1 MSELASVGQH
11 FMLGLRPTTSLHP
24 LDRALLRDLKP
35 AGVVLFKSNFPHD
48 LPYRDWLKSH
58 AELIADIREA
68 VGRERLFIAID
79 HEGGRVCRTPPPITR
94 YAYARHWGDTAGDVG
109 AAMGTELASLG
120 INLNF
125 APSLDIDS
133 NPDNPVIGARS
144 FARDAET
151 VTARGLAFL
160 ERMEK
165 SGVRG
170 CAKHFPGHGDTR
182 TDSHYD
188 LPVIDA
194 PPEVLRER
202 ELAPFKAAIISG
214 IGMVMTSHILFRA
227 FDASLPATLSERI
240 VTGLLREEFGFGG
253 VVVSDD
259 IGMNAISALFNDQ
272 EAAVRFLAA
281 GNDMLTICSYWTD
294 TERARGLARAIIDAR
309 RSGALDR
316 RALEESHAR
325 IEAMLAQTAQHGV
338 RELAESAFQTHA
350 AAGPLFQSETAE
362 IV

>member
-11 FMLGLRPTTSLHP
+11 FMLGLRPTTTLHP
-24 LDRALLRDLKP
+24 QDRALLRDLKP
-35 AGVVLFKSNFPHD
+35 AGVVFFKSNFPHD

-58 AELIADIREA
+58 AGLIADIRDA
-68 VGRERLFIAID
+68 AGRERLFIAID

-94 YAYARHWGDTAGDVG
+94 FAYARHWGDTAGDVG
-109 AAMGTELASLG
+109 AAMGAELASLG
-120 INLNF
+120 FNLNF

-144 FARDAET
+144 FARDAAT
-151 VTARGLAFL
+151 VSTRGLTFL
-160 ERMEK
+160 ARMEAN
-165 SGVRG
+165 GVRG
-170 CAKHFPGHGDTR
+170 CVKHFPGHGDTR

-202 ELAPFKAAIISG
+202 ELAPFRAAIASG

-240 VTGLLREEFGFGG
+240 VTGLLREELGFAG

-309 RSGALDR
+309 RSGTLDRQALD
-316 RALEESHAR
+316 ASHAR

-338 RELAESAFQTHA
+338 RELAGSVFAEHA
-350 AAGPLFQSETAE
+350 AAGPLFSSETAE

>member
-11 FMLGLRPTTSLHP
+11 FMLGLRPTTTLHP
-24 LDRALLRDLKP
+24 LDRALLRDLRP
-35 AGVVLFKSNFPHD
+35 AGVVFFKSNFPHD

-58 AELIADIREA
+58 AALIADIREA

-94 YAYARHWGDTAGDVG
+94 FAYARHWGGQAGDVG
-109 AAMGTELASLG
+109 AVMGAELASLG
-120 INLNF
+120 FNLNF

-144 FARDAET
+144 FARDAAI

-160 ERMEK
+160 ARMEEK
-165 SGVRG
+165 GVRG

-182 TDSHYD
+182 IDSHYD

-194 PPEVLRER
+194 PLAVLRER
-202 ELAPFKAAIISG
+202 ELAPFQAAIGHG
-214 IGMVMTSHILFRA
+214 IGMVMTSHILFKA
-227 FDASLPATLSERI
+227 LDAALPATLSERI
-240 VTGLLREEFGFGG
+240 TTRLLREEMGFGG

-316 RALEESHAR
+316 RALETSHAR
-325 IEAMLAQTAQHGV
+325 IDAMLAQTAQHGV
-338 RELAESAFQTHA
+338 CELAESVFAENA

>member
-11 FMLGLRPTTSLHP
+11 FMLGLRPTTTLHP

-35 AGVVLFKSNFPHD
+35 AGVVFFKSNFAHD
-48 LPYRDWLKSH
+48 LPYRDWLEGH
-58 AELIADIREA
+58 ADQMPEIREA
-68 VGRERLFIAID
+68 VGRERLYLAIAHD
-79 HEGGRVCRTPPPITR
+79 GGRVCRPPPPITR
-94 YAYARHWGDTAGDVG
+94 FAYARHWGDTAGDVG

-151 VTARGLAFL
+151 VSARGLAFL
-160 ERMEK
+160 GRMEK

-194 PPEVLRER
+194 PLEVLRDR
-202 ELAPFKAAIISG
+202 ELAPFKSAIG
-214 IGMVMTSHILFRA
+214 RGVGMVMTSHILFRA

-240 VTGLLREEFGFGG
+240 VTGLLREELGFGG

-316 RALEESHAR
+316 RALDASHAR
-325 IEAMLAQTAQHGV
+325 IEAMLGQTAQHGV
-338 RELAESAFQTHA
+338 QELPEDAFRRSA
-350 AAGPLFQSETAE
+350 AAGPLFSSETAE

>member
-11 FMLGLRPTTSLHP
+11 FLLGLRPTTTLHP

-35 AGVVLFKSNFPHD
+35 AGIVFFKSNFPHD
-48 LPYRDWLKSH
+48 LPYADWLKSH

-94 YAYARHWGDTAGDVG
+94 YAYARHWGDKAGDVG
-109 AAMGTELASLG
+109 AAMGAELASLG

-144 FARDAET
+144 FARDAAT

-160 ERMEK
+160 ERMQK
-165 SGVRG
+165 NGVRG

-194 PPEVLRER
+194 PLDELRER

-214 IGMVMTSHILFRA
+214 IGMVMTSHILFKA

-240 VTGLLREEFGFGG
+240 VSGLLREEMGFGG

-259 IGMNAISALFNDQ
+259 IGMNAISALFNDR

-316 RALEESHAR
+316 RALEVSRAR
-325 IEAMLAQTAQHGV
+325 IDAMLAQTAQHGV
-338 RELAESAFQTHA
+338 RALANSAFAAHA
-350 AAGPLFQSETAE
+350 SAGPLFSSETAE

>member
-1 MSELASVGQH
+1 MSELASVGHH
-11 FMLGLRPTTSLHP
+11 FMLGLRPTTTLHP
-24 LDRALLRDLKP
+24 LDRALLRDLRP
-35 AGVVLFKSNFPHD
+35 AGVVFFKSNFPHD
-48 LPYRDWLKSH
+48 LPYRDWLTSH
-58 AELIADIREA
+58 AALIADIREA
-68 VGRERLFIAID
+68 VGRERMFIAID

-94 YAYARHWGDTAGDVG
+94 FAYARHWGERAGDVG
-109 AAMGTELASLG
+109 AAMGTELTSLG

-125 APSLDIDS
+125 APSFDIDS

-144 FARDAET
+144 FARDAAT
-151 VTARGLAFL
+151 VIERGLDFL
-160 ERMEK
+160 QRMEAN
-165 SGVRG
+165 GVRG

-182 TDSHYD
+182 TDSHHD

-194 PPEVLRER
+194 PLEVLRDR
-202 ELAPFKAAIISG
+202 ELAPFKAAIEGG
-214 IGMVMTSHILFRA
+214 IGMVMTSHILFKA
-227 FDASLPATLSERI
+227 LDASLPATLSERI
-240 VTGLLREEFGFGG
+240 VTGLLRDEMGFAG

-309 RSGALDR
+309 RSGVLDR
-316 RALEESHAR
+316 RALDASQAR
-325 IEAMLAQTAQHGV
+325 IEALLAQTAQYGV
-338 RELAESAFQTHA
+338 RELPDSAFAAHA
-350 AAGPLFQSETAE
+350 AAGPLFSSETAE

>member
-11 FMLGLRPTTSLHP
+11 FMLGLRPTTTLHP

-35 AGVVLFKSNFPHD
+35 AGVVFFKSNFAHD
-48 LPYRDWLKSH
+48 LPYRDWLEGH
-58 AELIADIREA
+58 AELIAEIREA
-68 VGRERLFIAID
+68 VRRERLFIAID

-94 YAYARHWGDTAGDVG
+94 FAYARHWGDTAGDVG
-109 AAMGTELASLG
+109 AAMGAELASLG

-151 VTARGLAFL
+151 VSARGLAFL
-160 ERMEK
+160 GRMEK

-170 CAKHFPGHGDTR
+170 CIKHFPGHGDTR

-194 PPEVLRER
+194 PPEVLRAR
-202 ELAPFKAAIISG
+202 ELAPFKAAITG
-214 IGMVMTSHILFRA
+214 GVGMVMTSHILFRA

-240 VTGLLREEFGFGG
+240 VTGLLREELGFGG

-272 EAAVRFLAA
+272 EAAVCFLAA

-316 RALEESHAR
+316 RALDASHAR
-325 IEAMLAQTAQHGV
+325 IEAMLGQTAQHGV
-338 RELAESAFQTHA
+338 QELPEDVFRRSA
-350 AAGPLFQSETAE
+350 AAGPLFSSQTAE

>member
-11 FMLGLRPTTSLHP
+11 FMLGLRPTTTLHP
-24 LDRALLRDLKP
+24 QDRALLRDLKP
-35 AGVVLFKSNFPHD
+35 AGVVFFKSNFPHD
-48 LPYRDWLKSH
+48 RPYADWLKSH
-58 AELIADIREA
+58 AELIADIRDST
-68 VGRERLFIAID
+68 GRERLFIAID

-94 YAYARHWGDTAGDVG
+94 YAYARHWGDKAGDVG
-109 AAMGTELASLG
+109 AAMGMELASLG

-133 NPDNPVIGARS
+133 KPDNPVIGARS
-144 FARDAET
+144 FARDAAT
-151 VTARGLAFL
+151 VAARGLAFL

-165 SGVRG
+165 NGVRG

-182 TDSHYD
+182 TDSHYH

-194 PPEVLRER
+194 PLKVLRAR
-202 ELAPFKAAIISG
+202 ELAPFAAAIGAG
-214 IGMVMTSHILFRA
+214 IGMVMTSHILFKA

-240 VTGLLREEFGFGG
+240 VTGLLREEMGFGG

-259 IGMNAISALFNDQ
+259 IGMNAISALFNDR

-309 RSGALDR
+309 RSGMLDP
-316 RALEESHAR
+316 RALEVSHSR
-325 IEAMLAQTAQHGV
+325 IDAMLGQTAQHGV
-338 RELAESAFQTHA
+338 RELAASVFAEDA
-350 AAGPLFQSETAE
+350 AAGPQFQSETAE

>member
-1 MSELASVGQH
+1 M
-11 FMLGLRPTTSLHP
+11 RC
-24 LDRALLRDLKP
+24 LRDLKP
-35 AGVVLFKSNFPHD
+35 AGVVFFKSNFAHD
-48 LPYRDWLKSH
+48 LPYRDWLEGH
-58 AELIADIREA
+58 AELIAEIREA

-94 YAYARHWGDTAGDVG
+94 FAYARHWGDTAGDVG
-109 AAMGTELASLG
+109 AAMGAELASLG

-151 VTARGLAFL
+151 VSARGLAFL
-160 ERMEK
+160 GRMEK

-170 CAKHFPGHGDTR
+170 CVKHFPGHGDTR

-202 ELAPFKAAIISG
+202 ELVPFKAAIMGG
-214 IGMVMTSHILFRA
+214 IGMVMTSHILFKT

-240 VTGLLREEFGFGG
+240 VTGLLREEIGFGG

-316 RALEESHAR
+316 RALDASHAR
-325 IEAMLAQTAQHGV
+325 IEAMLGQTAQHGV
-338 RELAESAFQTHA
+338 QELPEDVFRRSA
-350 AAGPLFQSETAE
+350 AARPAVFKRDRRDRMRAVTCSATGSGSSASRRP
-362 IV
+362 

>member
-1 MSELASVGQH
+1 MSELASVGRH
-11 FMLGLRPTTSLHP
+11 FMLGLRPTTTLHP

-35 AGVVLFKSNFPHD
+35 AGVVFFKSNFAHD
-48 LPYRDWLKSH
+48 LPYRDWLEGH
-58 AELIADIREA
+58 AELIAEIREA

-94 YAYARHWGDTAGDVG
+94 FAYARHWGDTAGDVG
-109 AAMGTELASLG
+109 AAMGAELASLG

-144 FARDAET
+144 FARDADT
-151 VTARGLAFL
+151 VAARGLAFL
-160 ERMEK
+160 KRMEK

-170 CAKHFPGHGDTR
+170 CIKHFPGHGDTR

-194 PPEVLRER
+194 PPKVLRER
-202 ELAPFKAAIISG
+202 ELAPFKAAITG
-214 IGMVMTSHILFRA
+214 GVGMVMTSHILFRA

-240 VTGLLREEFGFGG
+240 VTGLLREELGFGG

-316 RALEESHAR
+316 RALEASRVR
-325 IEAMLAQTAQHGV
+325 IEAMLGQTAQHGV
-338 RELAESAFQTHA
+338 QELPEDVFRRSA
-350 AAGPLFQSETAE
+350 AAGPLFSSETAE

>member
-11 FMLGLRPTTSLHP
+11 FMLGLRPTTTLHP

-35 AGVVLFKSNFPHD
+35 AGVVFFKSNFAHD
-48 LPYRDWLKSH
+48 LPYRDWLEGH
-58 AELIADIREA
+58 AELIAEIREA
-68 VGRERLFIAID
+68 VRRERLFIAID

-94 YAYARHWGDTAGDVG
+94 FAYARHWGDTAGDVG
-109 AAMGTELASLG
+109 AAMGAELASLG

-151 VTARGLAFL
+151 VSARGLAFL
-160 ERMEK
+160 GRMEK

-170 CAKHFPGHGDTR
+170 CIKHFPGHGDTR

-194 PPEVLRER
+194 PPKVLRER
-202 ELAPFKAAIISG
+202 ELAPFKAAITG
-214 IGMVMTSHILFRA
+214 GVGMVMTSHILFRA

-240 VTGLLREEFGFGG
+240 VTGLLREELGFGG

-272 EAAVRFLAA
+272 EAAVRFLTA

-316 RALEESHAR
+316 RALDASHAR
-325 IEAMLAQTAQHGV
+325 IEAMLGQTAQHGV
-338 RELAESAFQTHA
+338 QELPEDVFRRSA
-350 AAGPLFQSETAE
+350 AAGPLFSSQTAE

>member
-1 MSELASVGQH
+1 MSELASAGAH
-11 FMLGLRPTTSLHP
+11 FMLGLRPATTLHP

-48 LPYRDWLKSH
+48 RPYRDWLQSH
-58 AELIADIREA
+58 ASLIADIREA
-68 VGRERLFIAID
+68 TGRERLFIAID

-94 YAYARHWGDTAGDVG
+94 FAYARHWGAKAGDIG
-109 AAMGTELASLG
+109 AAMGRELASLG

-160 ERMEK
+160 DRMEAT
-165 SGVRG
+165 GVRG

-188 LPVIDA
+188 LPVINA
-194 PPEVLRER
+194 PLEVLRDR
-202 ELAPFKAAIISG
+202 ELAPFRSAIGHG

-227 FDASLPATLSERI
+227 FDASLPATLSER
-240 VTGLLREEFGFGG
+240 VVNGLLREELGFRG

-259 IGMNAISALFNDQ
+259 IGMNAISAMFNDE

-316 RALEESHAR
+316 RALATSHAR
-325 IEAMLAQTAQHGV
+325 IEAMLGQTAQHGV
-338 RELAESAFQTHA
+338 RELAEDTFRQSA
-350 AAGPLFQSETAE
+350 AAGPLFASETAE

>member
-1 MSELASVGQH
+1 MPELASVGQH
-11 FMLGLRPTTSLHP
+11 FMLGLRPTATLHP

-48 LPYRDWLKSH
+48 RPYRDWLESH
-58 AELIADIREA
+58 ADLIADIREA
-68 VGRERLFIAID
+68 TGRERLFIAVD

-94 YAYARHWGDTAGDVG
+94 YAYARFWGDQAGDVG

-120 INLNF
+120 INLSF

-160 ERMEK
+160 ERMEE

-182 TDSHYD
+182 ADSHYD

-194 PPEVLRER
+194 PLELLRDR
-202 ELAPFKAAIISG
+202 ELAPFRSAIGRG
-214 IGMVMTSHILFRA
+214 IGMIMTSHILFKA
-227 FDASLPATLSERI
+227 LDASLPATLSERI
-240 VTGLLREEFGFGG
+240 VTGLLRDELGFRG

-259 IGMNAISALFNDQ
+259 IGMNAISSLFNDE
-272 EAAVRFLAA
+272 EAAVRFLTA

-309 RSGALDR
+309 RSGAVDR
-316 RALEESHAR
+316 RALERSHAR
-325 IEAMLAQTAQHGV
+325 IDAMLGQTAQHGV
-338 RELAESAFQTHA
+338 RELPDSAFRDNA
-350 AAGPLFQSETAE
+350 AAGPLFVSETAE

>member
-11 FMLGLRPTTSLHP
+11 FMLGLRPTTTLHP
-24 LDRALLRDLKP
+24 QDRALLRDLKP
-35 AGVVLFKSNFPHD
+35 AGVVFFKSNFPHD

-58 AELIADIREA
+58 AGLIADIREA
-68 VGRERLFIAID
+68 TGRERLFIAID

-94 YAYARHWGDTAGDVG
+94 YAYARHWGEKAGDVG

-144 FARDAET
+144 FARDAAT

-165 SGVRG
+165 NGVRG

-194 PPEVLRER
+194 SPEVLRER
-202 ELAPFKAAIISG
+202 ELVPFKAAIGNG
-214 IGMVMTSHILFRA
+214 IGMVMTSHILFKA

-240 VTGLLREEFGFGG
+240 VTGLLREEMGFRG

-272 EAAVRFLAA
+272 EAAVRFLAS

-316 RALEESHAR
+316 RALDASHAR

-338 RELAESAFQTHA
+338 REMPEDVFRRNA
-350 AAGPLFQSETAE
+350 AAGPLFSSETAE